1 MNLVSKVTS
10 DDEFKFRFQIQ
21 VHLTADANVPDHCT
35 AYALSDPKDK
45 FLSVECQHDHESSCP
60 QCEEL
65 KSALKE
71 VEAALSKSS
80 TIARMCVMTFSILT
94 RMQYKRYRPGRLI
107 NLGHCS
113 KTRRALQSLV
123 NSTRPRYL

>member
-10 DDEFKFRFQIQ
+10 DNEFKFRFQIQ
-21 VHLTADANVPDHCT
+21 VHLTANANVPDHCT

-80 TIARMCVMTFSILT
+80 TIAEDVRDDLLLT

-107 NLGHCS
+107 NLSHCS
-113 KTRRALQSLV
+113 KTRLALQSLV

>member
-10 DDEFKFRFQIQ
+10 DNEFKFRFQIQ
-21 VHLTADANVPDHCT
+21 VHLTANANVPDHCT

-80 TIARMCVMTFSILT
+80 TIAEDVCDDLLLT

-107 NLGHCS
+107 NLSHCS
-113 KTRRALQSLV
+113 KTRLALQSLV